1 MNLFSVSDRSWILK
15 KYNQDDVI
23 FFKDNYSLDEITSKL
38 LSIRNIKK
46 DEVKSFLNPSIKNF
60 LPNPFILNDMEKS
73 SKKVSKAI
81 NNNLKIGIFGDY
93 DVDGASA
100 TALLGNYFSALGT
113 DYITYI
119 PDRKKEGYGPS
130 INAFKYF
137 IENKIKLIFTVD
149 CGTLS
154 FDAIEYA
161 KKNNIDF
168 EVIEPNNR
176 KITLKS
182 YADNFTK

>member
-1 MNLFSVSDRSWILK
+1 MNSFSVSDKSWILK

-46 DEVKSFLNPSIKNF
+46 DEVESFLNPSIKNF
-60 LPNPFILNDMEKS
+60 LPNPYILNDMEKS
-73 SKKVSKAI
+73 SKKVSEVI
-81 NNNLKIGIFGDY
+81 DNELRIGIFGDY

-100 TALLGNYFSALGT
+100 TALLGNYFSSLGS

-130 INAFKYF
+130 INSFKYF
-137 IENKIKLIFTVD
+137 IENKVKLIFTVD

-161 KKNNIDF
+161 KKI
-168 EVIEPNNR
+168 I
-176 KITLKS
+176 LM
-182 YADNFTK
+182 